1 MIEDKT
7 LDIKV
12 FESDE
17 ESFWFDCKKKA
28 QDTIN
33 DIPNIIK
40 KLEQERMLN
49 EAISEMCEIKLA
61 QFNKS

>member
-1 MIEDKT
+1 MIEDKN

-28 QDTIN
+28 EQTIK
-33 DIPNIIK
+33 DIPEVVK
-40 KLEQERMLN
+40 KLEQEKMLN
-49 EAISEMCEIKLA
+49 KAISEMCEAKLA